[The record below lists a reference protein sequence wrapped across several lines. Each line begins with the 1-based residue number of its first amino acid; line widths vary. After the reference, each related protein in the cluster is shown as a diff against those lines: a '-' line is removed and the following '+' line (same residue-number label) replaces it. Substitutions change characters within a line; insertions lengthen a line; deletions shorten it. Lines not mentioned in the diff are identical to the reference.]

1 MTGDN
6 METVKIKASKGYTVY
21 IGRDFL
27 HTVGEKIREIKR
39 PCRVVLVS
47 DDTVFSLYGEKV
59 KKSLQGADYSVCEF
73 VFPHGENAKSLE
85 NFGRLQEFCAN
96 NSITRTDLLVA
107 LGGGVT
113 GDLTG
118 FTASTYLRGVDF
130 VQIPT
135 TVLSMVDSSVGGKT
149 AINLNAGKNLCGAF
163 HQPIAVYAD
172 CRVLETL
179 PREIF
184 NEGCAE
190 VIKYGMISDG
200 DFLTFLRDNEIR
212 ENIEYVIRR
221 CVEIK
226 GDIVE
231 RDEFEKGERKLLN
244 FGHTIGHAI
253 EKCSNFRISHGNAV
267 AIGMAV
273 ATRAAYE
280 VGMCDE
286 DYSDELLSVLIKNN
300 LPTVCDF
307 TAEQLYGAALSDKKR
322 SLDTMALI
330 VPEEY
335 GLCKIMK
342 LPVEDLQNFIEKGMN

>member
-1 MTGDN
+1 
-6 METVKIKASKGYTVY
+6 METVKVSASKEYTVH
-21 IGRDFL
+21 IGTGIL
-27 HTVGEKIREIKR
+27 ESIGEKVKELKR
-39 PCRVVLVS
+39 LCRVVIIS
-47 DDTVFSLYGEKV
+47 DDTVYSLYGEKV
-59 KKSLQGADYSVCEF
+59 KKSLVDSGYSVCEY
-73 VFPHGENAKSLE
+73 VFPHGEDAKSLE
-85 NFGRLQEFCAN
+85 NFGKIMEFCAE

-118 FTASTYLRGVDF
+118 FVASAYLRGVDF
-130 VQIPT
+130 IQIPT

-163 HQPIAVYAD
+163 YQPIAVFAD
-172 CRVLETL
+172 CHTLETL
-179 PREIF
+179 PEETF

-190 VIKYGMISDG
+190 IIKYGMILDG
-200 DFLTFLRDNEIR
+200 EFLAFLSNNSIK
-212 ENIEYVIRR
+212 ENIEYVIKR

-226 GDIVE
+226 RDVVN

-253 EKCSNFRISHGNAV
+253 EKCSNLTISHGNAV
-267 AIGMAV
+267 AIGMV
-273 ATRAAYE
+273 IATKGAYE
-280 VGMCDE
+280 IGMSDE
-286 DYSDELLSVLIKNN
+286 DYSGVLIPILEKNN
-300 LPTVCDF
+300 LPISCEF
-307 TAEQLYGAALSDKKR
+307 SAEDLYKASLSDKKR
-322 SLDTMALI
+322 SLDTMSLI